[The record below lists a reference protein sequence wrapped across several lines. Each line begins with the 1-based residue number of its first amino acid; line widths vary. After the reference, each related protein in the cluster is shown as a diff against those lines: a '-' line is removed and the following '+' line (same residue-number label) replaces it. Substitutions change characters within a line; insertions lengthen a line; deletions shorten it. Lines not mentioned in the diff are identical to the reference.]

1 MDLLNHL
8 SYHLQN
14 IYDILFLPL
23 IIYLILNLNI
33 ILKYITIMNKKWTK
47 EKLKE
52 TIKVLKNNEL
62 YNIGEQILT
71 SKNENSTSVIYNP
84 ILHKNSLI
92 IADIHRYHADSLL
105 STYYKLWVKNKR
117 EPDFYNILLDRKNK
131 LNIKSYDNDTV
142 LLHLRT
148 GDDIYNRGLGNQD
161 NMSYFIN
168 KINELP
174 SNKKCII
181 VTAMHYGA
189 SSEHYFESIKHK
201 IKESENNGYNFFKN
215 NKFVKSNYETN
226 INLIYELI
234 QRINKPIEILSN
246 TNIDIDLIH
255 LSFCKHLI
263 TSKNTGQFSQ
273 LVSLINNK
281 FNTKEKK
288 KIENIIDME

>member
-1 MDLLNHL
+1 
-8 SYHLQN
+8 
-14 IYDILFLPL
+14 
-23 IIYLILNLNI
+23 
-33 ILKYITIMNKKWTK
+33 MNKKWTK

-52 TIKVLKNNEL
+52 TIKIFKGNDL
-62 YNIGEQILT
+62 YNIGEQILSNK
-71 SKNENSTSVIYNP
+71 SKGSHCVIYNP
-84 ILHKNSLI
+84 ILQKNNLI

-117 EPDFYNILLDRKNK
+117 KPEFYNILLDRKNK

-148 GDDIYNRGLGNQD
+148 GDDIYDRGLGNPE

-174 SNKKCII
+174 NNKKCII

-189 SSEHYFESIKHK
+189 SDNTEEYYESIKKK
-201 IKESENNGYNFFKN
+201 IKENKGYGFSHTNAL
-215 NKFVKSNYETN
+215 KFNESSFETN

-263 TSKNTGQFSQ
+263 TSKNTGQFSK
-273 LVSLINNK
+273 LVSLMNNK
-281 FNTKEKK
+281 FNTIEKK